1 MIERVIPNAWIR
13 ATLWLIA
20 RLWVGYQFINAG
32 FAKLFGD
39 EQAAFVGAKAGT
51 GIKGFLGFAT
61 SPQMTSGAHAS
72 VLPPYVWLAQHVFLP
87 AAVPLG
93 YMVAVGETLIGIA
106 LIVGLFTRFA
116 AFWGAFLNLMF
127 LLAGNT
133 GVNPYMLTI
142 ELSIL
147 LVGVTAGMIG
157 LDCYV
162 LPYITAQIAQRR
174 TAVPAQPIRLRGR
187 VTRPA
192 H

>member
-1 MIERVIPNAWIR
+1 MIERVIPSAWMR
-13 ATLWLIA
+13 ATLWLVA
-20 RLWVGYQFINAG
+20 RLWVGYQFLTTG
-32 FAKLFGD
+32 WAKLFGD
-39 EQAAFVGAKAGT
+39 EQAAFVGSHAGA

-106 LIVGLFTRFA
+106 LIAGLFTRFA
-116 AFWGAFLNLMF
+116 AFWGAVLNLMF
-127 LLAGNT
+127 LLAGST

-142 ELSIL
+142 ELGIL
-147 LVGVTAGMIG
+147 LVGVTAGLIG
-157 LDCYV
+157 LDYYV
-162 LPYITAQIAQRR
+162 LPYIKAQLAQREQVTTGIGR
-174 TAVPAQPIRLRGR
+174 PHGRLP
-187 VTRPA
+187 RPA

>member
-1 MIERVIPNAWIR
+1 MIERVTPSAWIR
-13 ATLWLIA
+13 ATLWLVA
-20 RLWVGYQFINAG
+20 RLWVGYQFLTAG
-32 FAKLFGD
+32 WSKLFGD
-39 EQAAFVGAKAGT
+39 EQAAFVGSHAGA

-72 VLPPYVWLAQHVFLP
+72 VLPPYVWLAQHVFIP

-142 ELSIL
+142 ELGIV
-147 LVGVTAGMIG
+147 LVGVTAGLIG
-157 LDCYV
+157 LDYYV
-162 LPYITAQIAQRR
+162 LPYVKTWWAQRGQV
-174 TAVPAQPIRLRGR
+174 TTGIGLPHGRLP
-187 VTRPA
+187 RPV